1 MNDPRSQKNG
11 FGLFD
16 LLERLDTAY
25 CNRTECFPTFG
36 KVQLQ
41 SFSNCSNIFKLSL
54 RAQKNEILA
63 LITCLNQFLA
73 SYTCLVFLPDWI
85 FAIFKQGAFV
95 QVHSHN

>member
-1 MNDPRSQKNG
+1 MV
-11 FGLFD
+11 FGHFFEIGQLD
-16 LLERLDTAY
+16 LLDIAY
-25 CNRTECFPTFG
+25 CDSTKCYST
-36 KVQLQ
+36 
-41 SFSNCSNIFKLSL
+41 S
-54 RAQKNEILA
+54 EILA

>member
-1 MNDPRSQKNG
+1 MNDPNFS
-11 FGLFD
+11 
-16 LLERLDTAY
+16 
-25 CNRTECFPTFG
+25 
-36 KVQLQ
+36 QLQ